1 MAAAEVAAG
10 AAVAKVAGVE
20 VEVAG
25 SPEGVAGDGRALVVA
40 VAVDRVSE
48 AGAAS
53 PAAHRDGKV
62 VAVASP
68 VARADLA
75 AMAESVE
82 MVTSVVICRASVAS
96 AVMVASAVSLLAV
109 RPAVAP
115 ERDLAVA
122 ITADAVA

>member
-1 MAAAEVAAG
+1 MVAAAEVAAG

-20 VEVAG
+20 VEG

-82 MVTSVVICRASVAS
+82 MVASVVICRASVAS
-96 AVMVASAVSLLAV
+96 AVMVASAVSLVAV
-109 RPAVAP
+109 GPAVAP